1 MESFTDA
8 LKQRNL
14 EKIRVFPKSDLHNH
28 FVLGGSRQYLREI
41 TGIRIEPV
49 KAPLSSMDEM
59 HAWNRENLG
68 ERFETSE
75 MRKLLIRAAFHQA
88 REDGITVLEIGEDVW
103 GLSEFFHN
111 DIDELI
117 EAFTTAQREIA
128 PNIKLRLQIGLS
140 RHCPIEYLEDCL
152 SHFWGN
158 TAFYSIDLYGD
169 EFAQPIE
176 NFKSIYRRA
185 KKEGLCLKAHVGEW
199 GSAEDVRSAVEELE
213 LHEVQHGISATQD
226 ESVVRFLADHHIRLN
241 ITPSSNV
248 LLGRVPSMSDH
259 PIGRLYRSGVDVTIN
274 SDDILIFNSDVS
286 KEYLRLYE
294 SGCLSAEELDSIR
307 QSGLTIRR
315 TENMKENGKCI
326 PYWF

>member
-68 ERFETSE
+68 ERFETSV

-199 GSAEDVRSAVEELE
+199 GSAEDVRRAVEELE

>member
-68 ERFETSE
+68 ERFETSV

-169 EFAQPIE
+169 ELVQPIE

-185 KKEGLCLKAHVGEW
+185 KKEGLRLKAHVGEW
-199 GSAEDVRSAVEELE
+199 GSAEDVRRAVEELE

>member
-1 MESFTDA
+1 M
-8 LKQRNL
+8 
-14 EKIRVFPKSDLHNH
+14 
-28 FVLGGSRQYLREI
+28 
-41 TGIRIEPV
+41 
-49 KAPLSSMDEM
+49 
-59 HAWNRENLG
+59 
-68 ERFETSE
+68 
-75 MRKLLIRAAFHQA
+75 
-88 REDGITVLEIGEDVW
+88 
-103 GLSEFFHN
+103 
-111 DIDELI
+111 I

-199 GSAEDVRSAVEELE
+199 GSAEDVRRAVEELE